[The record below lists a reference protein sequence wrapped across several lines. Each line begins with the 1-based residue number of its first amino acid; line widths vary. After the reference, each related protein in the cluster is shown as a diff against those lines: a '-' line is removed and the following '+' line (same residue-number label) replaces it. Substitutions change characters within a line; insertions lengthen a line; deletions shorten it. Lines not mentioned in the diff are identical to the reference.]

1 MGSDRARVSY
11 DPNQHYRSVVMQQGR
26 VTLEA
31 DWNEN
36 QAIFGEEL
44 RQETLEIVGPAGTP
58 DDGYRVVETHEV
70 PDPLFDFFIKS
81 GTMYVGGVRLALDDP
96 VRYSQQP
103 DWLDHDG
110 DPEWSM
116 PGSESLPSPPT
127 NEYVYLLVRE
137 QEVSAVEDSAL
148 RDVALGGPDTAA
160 RTRMMQRFVRL
171 GTQSNDCAGG
181 RAAAVA
187 YWTSKGLAWD
197 VDLTPG
203 QAAPTMRLL
212 PQSTLQASFD
222 TTSKPGPC
230 EPQAAGGYLAADNQ
244 LIRIQISGPDTIV
257 WGFDDASF
265 LYQVNIASDG
275 QTLTLQSQPV
285 DAFHQPRNGQTVEV
299 LRSAAILSNGEFV
312 ASATGVIQT
321 LTKAYDQDHQQ
332 ITLPNVL
339 PWQYIDSTETP
350 RAFLRVWEQEIQFP
364 PKIPIE
370 LGDTGLYVTLD
381 TWNNAPFHVGD
392 YWLIA
397 VRPNKPD
404 QVYPQRYLE
413 GPQPPDGPRMW
424 ACPLAAIHW
433 EREMLKVDEDC
444 RQHFCTLVKACSEN
458 AGGCCTITLS
468 PADLTGDQALKSILS
483 PYQDRAEIRVCL
495 LPGVYELQDPL
506 RLGPERSNLTLEGCH
521 DGVVLTVAA
530 GSENKFADGII
541 VLNQAN
547 NVTLR
552 CLRFKLPQVLKR
564 AGAKLLGLDPSIFGR
579 SSDLFTSIGVRPV
592 HCANLTITDCL
603 FRYSVTP
610 DQHVFGAGIFA
621 GSECWGLKVQG
632 NRFVHE
638 EEDLRNGIVP
648 IRGQDTTSVIRM
660 LIGYVLSPTI
670 ASVPRP
676 SVAARPKSRAR
687 ARASAV
693 TLSEEVRSVL
703 QDAVFHDN
711 AFLGLSIAALV
722 CADCDV
728 VKFEDN
734 TVRESYA
741 GFWIVSLATLKRL
754 PAVAIPTD
762 LLEAMKK
769 KRTAARIVPAPT
781 LTVLNVAAGVV
792 CAYPLPAGFDIHHA
806 LRAVRSGG
814 HRLELSLQVANND
827 IDAFVPNGPSGA
839 GLLVVGD
846 WESPGG
852 TMTMSANKIR
862 AQIQSE
868 NRFDAAAMVIL
879 NRYTVTGNVI
889 ANGLAGQDSGG
900 LSLATFGGTT
910 ATVTGNVF
918 VGTPLL
924 PLRVNVPAPL
934 DNWEVFNT
942 KV

>member
-1 MGSDRARVSY
+1 M
-11 DPNQHYRSVVMQQGR
+11 
-26 VTLEA
+26 
-31 DWNEN
+31 
-36 QAIFGEEL
+36 
-44 RQETLEIVGPAGTP
+44 
-58 DDGYRVVETHEV
+58 
-70 PDPLFDFFIKS
+70 
-81 GTMYVGGVRLALDDP
+81 
-96 VRYSQQP
+96 
-103 DWLDHDG
+103 
-110 DPEWSM
+110 
-116 PGSESLPSPPT
+116 
-127 NEYVYLLVRE
+127 
-137 QEVSAVEDSAL
+137 
-148 RDVALGGPDTAA
+148 
-160 RTRMMQRFVRL
+160 
-171 GTQSNDCAGG
+171 
-181 RAAAVA
+181 
-187 YWTSKGLAWD
+187 
-197 VDLTPG
+197 
-203 QAAPTMRLL
+203 
-212 PQSTLQASFD
+212 
-222 TTSKPGPC
+222 
-230 EPQAAGGYLAADNQ
+230 
-244 LIRIQISGPDTIV
+244 
-257 WGFDDASF
+257 
-265 LYQVNIASDG
+265 
-275 QTLTLQSQPV
+275 
-285 DAFHQPRNGQTVEV
+285 
-299 LRSAAILSNGEFV
+299 
-312 ASATGVIQT
+312 
-321 LTKAYDQDHQQ
+321 
-332 ITLPNVL
+332 
-339 PWQYIDSTETP
+339 
-350 RAFLRVWEQEIQFP
+350 
-364 PKIPIE
+364 
-370 LGDTGLYVTLD
+370 
-381 TWNNAPFHVGD
+381 
-392 YWLIA
+392 
-397 VRPNKPD
+397 
-404 QVYPQRYLE
+404 
-413 GPQPPDGPRMW
+413 
-424 ACPLAAIHW
+424 
-433 EREMLKVDEDC
+433 
-444 RQHFCTLVKACSEN
+444 
-458 AGGCCTITLS
+458 
-468 PADLTGDQALKSILS
+468 
-483 PYQDRAEIRVCL
+483 CL

-827 IDAFVPNGPSGA
+827 IDAFVPNGPSRVPRAPPDCLRQLRPVPVPERRGPVRGLSAGA
-839 GLLVVGD
+839 RRGGNRVRGVSGDLGGLQPRERAGGGLGA
-846 WESPGG
+846 PGPG
-852 TMTMSANKIR
+852 RREAHGRLCRQRHGGHRDPGR
-862 AQIQSE
+862 AQGAW
-868 NRFDAAAMVIL
+868 AA
-879 NRYTVTGNVI
+879 GP
-889 ANGLAGQDSGG
+889 AGRRGG
-900 LSLATFGGTT
+900 
-910 ATVTGNVF
+910 
-918 VGTPLL
+918 
-924 PLRVNVPAPL
+924 
-934 DNWEVFNT
+934 EH
-942 KV
+942 